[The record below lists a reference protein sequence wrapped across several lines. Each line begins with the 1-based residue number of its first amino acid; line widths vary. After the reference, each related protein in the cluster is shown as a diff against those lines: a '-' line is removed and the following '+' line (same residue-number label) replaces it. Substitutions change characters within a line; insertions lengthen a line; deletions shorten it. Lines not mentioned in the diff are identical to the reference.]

1 MRVEIRKL
9 FTAEYSFSVLF
20 VQLSCCSFITKSYLL
35 NRRENPQSHREDKEE
50 EEEEEGR
57 MEGKKERGKA
67 ATKPILILSHFC
79 HN

>member
-1 MRVEIRKL
+1 MTVEIRKL

-20 VQLSCCSFITKSYLL
+20 VQLICCSFITKSYLL
-35 NRRENPQSHREDKEE
+35 NRRENPQSHREEK
-50 EEEEEGR
+50 EEEEGR
-57 MEGKKERGKA
+57 MDGKKERGKA